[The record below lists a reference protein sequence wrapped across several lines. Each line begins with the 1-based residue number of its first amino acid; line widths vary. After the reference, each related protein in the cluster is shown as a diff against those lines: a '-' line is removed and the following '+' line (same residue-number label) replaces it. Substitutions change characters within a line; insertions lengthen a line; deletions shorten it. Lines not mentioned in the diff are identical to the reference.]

1 MKSIKLLVLTQV
13 VTVSLCLLLL
23 IWDVIGASCDP
34 DVVKVFET
42 ILLLSVIYFT
52 NSYSKISES

>member
-1 MKSIKLLVLTQV
+1 MKSIKLLVLTQA

-23 IWDVIGASCDP
+23 IWDVIGTSCDP
-34 DVVKVFET
+34 DIVKVFET
-42 ILLLSVIYFT
+42 VLLLLVIYFT